1 MKYYIIITVIQFIS
15 FVGVGQQHK
24 GFRWIDRNHNL
35 YQVDRKTGL
44 ISKQTLEN
52 ETVSIGPIPS
62 WAEIAKELP
71 DDFDVNIFEKGN
83 DTLVTVPGTGHLY
96 KLSLDPVKL
105 TRLDRTYFRG
115 YNFHATQ
122 FWRKDTLFSVGGRG
136 FWSKNSLV
144 TYYNRNAGEWDLYV
158 SNNDNT
164 RPSLFGF
171 TGYSGKHD
179 AFFSAY
185 YQDDELS
192 RGDKIPMSIF
202 DFRKREWR
210 VMGNL
215 SDYITDYIKFKHQ
228 LIWLDDYVLIYV
240 EGSPTKVYIIN
251 PLDNKSYI
259 YSPKSQSFFLEPAE
273 IYFNNG
279 YLYSRLAFVP
289 GKSDRVIL
297 DSLSLNDIIKSSV
310 YAGPAVDKLSF
321 GDYKKLLI
329 SVIFIL
335 IVLTS
340 FIIYKRKK
348 KKSLQVTDD
357 EIKILKL
364 LLTNSQTK
372 FTTNQVNEI
381 LGIDKRNYATQRK
394 IRNDVINNLNEKF
407 INQLGEKEL
416 LCRTPNAD
424 DKRMTDYFI
433 NPNLNPKE
441 IELIQK
447 VSGINSS
454 ILK

>member
-1 MKYYIIITVIQFIS
+1 VA
-15 FVGVGQQHK
+15 GQQHK
-24 GFRWIDRNHNL
+24 GFRWIDGNHNL
-35 YQVDRKTGL
+35 YQVDRKTGV

-52 ETVSIGPIPS
+52 ETISLGPIPG
-62 WAEIAKELP
+62 WAGIAKELP
-71 DDFDVNIFEKGN
+71 DDFDVNFFEKGN

-115 YNFHATQ
+115 YNFNATQ
-122 FWRKDTLFSVGGRG
+122 FFRNDTLISAGGRG
-136 FWSKNSLV
+136 FWSKNSII
-144 TYYNRNAGEWDLYV
+144 TFYNTNAGEWDLYV
-158 SNNDNT
+158 SYNDNI

-171 TGYSGKHD
+171 TGYSRKHD
-179 AFFSAY
+179 AFFSSY

-192 RGDKIPMSIF
+192 RGDKIPMTIF
-202 DFRKREWR
+202 DFKKREWR

-215 SDYITDYIKFKHQ
+215 ADNITDYIKFKHQ
-228 LIWLDDYVLIYV
+228 LLWLDEYVLIYV
-240 EGSPTKVYIIN
+240 EGSPTKVYLVN
-251 PLDNKSYI
+251 PLDNKSYV
-259 YSPKSQSFFLEPAE
+259 YSPKSQTFFLEPAE
-273 IYFNNG
+273 IYFKNG

-310 YAGPAVDKLSF
+310 YAGPAYNKLSF
-321 GDYKKLLI
+321 GDYKKLLL
-329 SVIFIL
+329 SAIFIL
-335 IVLTS
+335 IVFAS
-340 FIIYKRKK
+340 FVYYKWKRKN
-348 KKSLQVTDD
+348 SLQVTED

-364 LLTNSQTK
+364 LLNNSQSK
-372 FTTNQVNEI
+372 FTTNQLNEI

-394 IRNDVINNLNEKF
+394 IRNDIINNLNQKF
-407 INQLGEKEL
+407 INSLGEKEL

-447 VSGINSS
+447 VSGNDSNKS
-454 ILK
+454 R